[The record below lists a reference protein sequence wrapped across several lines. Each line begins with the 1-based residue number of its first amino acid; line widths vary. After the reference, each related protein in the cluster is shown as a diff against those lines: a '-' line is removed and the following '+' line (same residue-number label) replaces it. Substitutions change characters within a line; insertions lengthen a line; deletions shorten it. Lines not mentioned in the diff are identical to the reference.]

1 MTGTSVNWFIGIDG
15 GGTGCRARLRDRSGR
30 VLGQG
35 KGGAANIRLGLPTA
49 WSHMLEAIDQALS
62 EAGLRRDIFPET
74 ALGLGLA
81 GITTSDDAR
90 RAIESGPDFGFVNA
104 ASDGHAACL
113 GAFGGKDGAI
123 LITGTGS
130 AGYAWVAQTA
140 HCIGGWGFEV
150 NDDGSAAVMG
160 REAVRIAL
168 HGFDGI
174 GPQSAFSRAIID
186 HLGGHPSQVVAFAT
200 TARPAHYG
208 ALAPIIMAHAAKG
221 DALAVTLVQDAA
233 QALGKY
239 IRRLSDLGAPD
250 ICLMGGM
257 AAPLTPWLSPWARA
271 SLSQPLNDA
280 VDGALQLAA
289 GAPNG
294 LDASHIKQTEAMI

>member
-1 MTGTSVNWFIGIDG
+1 MFGTPATYFIGIDG
-15 GGTGCRARLRDRSGR
+15 GGTGCRARLRDRAGR

-35 KGGAANIRLGLPTA
+35 KSGAANIRLGLTTI
-49 WSHMLEAIDQALS
+49 WGHMLEAIDQSLA
-62 EAGLRRDIFPET
+62 EAGLGRDVFPET

-81 GITTSDDAR
+81 GITTAEDAQR
-90 RAIESGPDFGFVNA
+90 TLQAGPSFAFANA

-130 AGYAWVAQTA
+130 AGYAWVQQTA

-168 HGFDGI
+168 HGHDGI
-174 GPQSAFSRAIID
+174 GPHSAFTHAIID
-186 HLGGHPSQVVAFAT
+186 HLGGHPSKVVSFAT
-200 TARPAHYG
+200 SAKPAHYG
-208 ALAPIIMAHAAKG
+208 ALAPIIMAYAAKG
-221 DALAVTLVQDAA
+221 DELAVTLVQDAA

-239 IRRLSDLGAPD
+239 IRRLNDLGAPE

-257 AAPLTPWLSPWARA
+257 AVPLMPWLSPWARA

-289 GAPNG
+289 GGNNG
-294 LDASHIKQTEAMI
+294 LGAVTTPQAEVLS